1 MEIPNTAFGSIKA
14 KKGIRTLNINLGKVI
29 LYHWAIFANNY
40 LFLIIK
46 NEFNN
51 KNNSLAC
58 MNNDLNK
65 DKKTKKV
72 YKYKTKD
79 GIILTKEDHFNL
91 FKFLC
96 PYQKP
101 RNL

>member
-1 MEIPNTAFGSIKA
+1 
-14 KKGIRTLNINLGKVI
+14 
-29 LYHWAIFANNY
+29 
-40 LFLIIK
+40 
-46 NEFNN
+46 
-51 KNNSLAC
+51 

-101 RNL
+101 RKIFYKIDIKKKSFQKD